1 MLKLKLGPP
10 KTKLVGLVRD
20 AQGRPK
26 LDRPIWE
33 YEPAIREALLSMMS
47 EEEKEAARN
56 GAYVVRGC

>member
-1 MLKLKLGPP
+1 MMRLVMGKPRIKV
-10 KTKLVGLVRD
+10 VGLVRD

-33 YEPAIREALLSMMS
+33 YEPFVQKALLSMMS

-56 GAYVVRGC
+56 GAYVVRGS